1 MINVSLRLQALNKY
15 RWIDF
20 PINLAVL
27 VLYLGIAKI
36 SLLFSIRDFGVTIF
50 WPPGGF
56 ALALLL
62 LAGPKYLPGIFAG
75 AFAAGILVDGS
86 IAFSAWTAL
95 GNSLETLCGYWLLSH
110 YRHINHSLENPKD
123 LFQLLFYGAFVST
136 IFSALI
142 GPATLFTLDMVEA
155 SLLPAIILRWWMA
168 DILGI
173 AFMTPL
179 ILIWHNWHQQI
190 RMNAAIT
197 EIVILFV
204 LTFITGQAIFFNWSI
219 PLLGDVLSIAWLIPF
234 IIWSG
239 LRVGKHNTAI
249 LQLMIFIQAL
259 WSASIG
265 IGHYAD
271 DMAQSGLV
279 NFWVFGMLISVGGMV
294 IAVISAKSRQLQEQW
309 HQLYQS
315 ISSSVNEIYLFHA
328 DSLQFFFVNKGAQ
341 ENLGYAME
349 DLLLMTPLDLSPLH
363 NDQSLQKLVEPL
375 LQHETSSL
383 IFETVNKRKNG
394 SLYPVEMHLQLID
407 KDQKPYFQA
416 ITLDITERKQNEQA
430 KLDNE
435 ERLRL
440 VIKATNDGIWDWNT
454 ITHEDHFSPRW
465 KEILGYQDEE
475 LPNIDSS
482 FFELI
487 HPDDKD
493 AVVDAVTHHFEDHVP
508 FNVEIRMRHKN
519 GAYCWILSRG
529 EAIRDAAGRPVRM
542 VGSITDITERKAAE
556 SREKSRG
563 HILEMV
569 ATGVAL
575 PKILE
580 AIIISI
586 EHANPEMIC
595 SILLTN
601 QSGKNLLNGAS
612 PSLPAFYTEAI
623 NGISIGLGVGP
634 CGTAVYTGKRVI
646 VEDIQNHPYWAPYKE
661 LAAKA
666 KLGACWSEPI
676 RSTQDDIVGTFA
688 IYHHDSR
695 QPTETD
701 ILLINK
707 TAHLVS
713 IAIEK
718 VRAEEKLQ
726 LAASVFSHAR
736 EGIMI
741 TDSKGAIVEV
751 NDTFSQITGYDREE
765 VLGKNP
771 RIFHSGRQSS
781 EFYTNMWSSLLEQHH
796 WYGEV
801 WNRRKNGE
809 VYPEMLTISAV
820 RDSSGTTQN
829 YVSLFSDI
837 TSSKEHQQQLEHIAH
852 YDVLTNLPNRLFL
865 ADRMQQAMNQSLRR
879 KDSIG
884 IVYLD
889 LDGFKVINDTYGH
902 EVGDELLICVSKRMK
917 TVLRDGDTLA
927 RIGGDEF
934 VAVLVDLNQVIECEP
949 LLDRLLQAAA
959 APVIINNIEMQ
970 VSASIGVTFYP
981 EDNADVDLLMRHAD
995 QAMYIAK
1002 QSGKNRYHVFNV
1014 QQDSA
1019 IKIQRESLDRI
1030 RCAMDHNEFVLYYQP
1045 KVNMQTGKV
1054 IGAEALIR
1062 WEHPERGLIPPAE
1075 FLPIIENHSLSVDLG
1090 SWVIDT
1096 ALAQISEWQ
1105 NAGVNIQ
1112 VSVNIGARQLQQQDF
1127 VAQFMALLAK
1137 YSDVKPCNLEL
1148 EILETSALE
1157 DITDVS
1163 AIMHKCNEIGV
1174 KFALDD
1180 FGTGYSSLTYL
1191 KRLPADLL
1199 KIDQSFV
1206 RDMLDDP
1213 DDLAIVNG
1221 VIGLAIAF
1229 RRQVIAEGVETIEHG
1244 TKLLSLGC
1252 VLAQGYGIA
1261 RPMPAAKIPNWVA
1274 TWQPD
1279 AAWKK

>member
-1 MINVSLRLQALNKY
+1 
-15 RWIDF
+15 
-20 PINLAVL
+20 
-27 VLYLGIAKI
+27 
-36 SLLFSIRDFGVTIF
+36 
-50 WPPGGF
+50 
-56 ALALLL
+56 
-62 LAGPKYLPGIFAG
+62 
-75 AFAAGILVDGS
+75 
-86 IAFSAWTAL
+86 
-95 GNSLETLCGYWLLSH
+95 
-110 YRHINHSLENPKD
+110 
-123 LFQLLFYGAFVST
+123 
-136 IFSALI
+136 
-142 GPATLFTLDMVEA
+142 
-155 SLLPAIILRWWMA
+155 
-168 DILGI
+168 
-173 AFMTPL
+173 
-179 ILIWHNWHQQI
+179 
-190 RMNAAIT
+190 
-197 EIVILFV
+197 
-204 LTFITGQAIFFNWSI
+204 
-219 PLLGDVLSIAWLIPF
+219 
-234 IIWSG
+234 
-239 LRVGKHNTAI
+239 
-249 LQLMIFIQAL
+249 
-259 WSASIG
+259 
-265 IGHYAD
+265 
-271 DMAQSGLV
+271 
-279 NFWVFGMLISVGGMV
+279 
-294 IAVISAKSRQLQEQW
+294 
-309 HQLYQS
+309 
-315 ISSSVNEIYLFHA
+315 
-328 DSLQFFFVNKGAQ
+328 
-341 ENLGYAME
+341 
-349 DLLLMTPLDLSPLH
+349 
-363 NDQSLQKLVEPL
+363 
-375 LQHETSSL
+375 
-383 IFETVNKRKNG
+383 
-394 SLYPVEMHLQLID
+394 
-407 KDQKPYFQA
+407 
-416 ITLDITERKQNEQA
+416 
-430 KLDNE
+430 
-435 ERLRL
+435 
-440 VIKATNDGIWDWNT
+440 
-454 ITHEDHFSPRW
+454 
-465 KEILGYQDEE
+465 
-475 LPNIDSS
+475 
-482 FFELI
+482 
-487 HPDDKD
+487 
-493 AVVDAVTHHFEDHVP
+493 
-508 FNVEIRMRHKN
+508 
-519 GAYCWILSRG
+519 
-529 EAIRDAAGRPVRM
+529 
-542 VGSITDITERKAAE
+542 
-556 SREKSRG
+556 
-563 HILEMV
+563 
-569 ATGVAL
+569 
-575 PKILE
+575 
-580 AIIISI
+580 
-586 EHANPEMIC
+586 
-595 SILLTN
+595 
-601 QSGKNLLNGAS
+601 
-612 PSLPAFYTEAI
+612 
-623 NGISIGLGVGP
+623 
-634 CGTAVYTGKRVI
+634 
-646 VEDIQNHPYWAPYKE
+646 
-661 LAAKA
+661 
-666 KLGACWSEPI
+666 
-676 RSTQDDIVGTFA
+676 
-688 IYHHDSR
+688 
-695 QPTETD
+695 
-701 ILLINK
+701 
-707 TAHLVS
+707 
-713 IAIEK
+713 
-718 VRAEEKLQ
+718 
-726 LAASVFSHAR
+726 
-736 EGIMI
+736 
-741 TDSKGAIVEV
+741 
-751 NDTFSQITGYDREE
+751 
-765 VLGKNP
+765 
-771 RIFHSGRQSS
+771 
-781 EFYTNMWSSLLEQHH
+781 MWSSLLEQHH

>member
-1 MINVSLRLQALNKY
+1 MKSVTLRLQSLNKY
-15 RWIDF
+15 SWIDL

-27 VLYLGIAKI
+27 VLYLGIAKV

-62 LAGPKYLPGIFAG
+62 LAGPKYLPGIFGG

-95 GNSLETLCGYWLLSH
+95 GNSLETLCGYCLLTH
-110 YRHINHSLENPKD
+110 YRYINRSLEDPKD

-136 IFSALI
+136 LFSALI
-142 GPATLFTLDMVEA
+142 GSATLFTLDMVEA

-179 ILIWHNWHQQI
+179 ILIWHDLRQQI
-190 RMNAAIT
+190 RMNAGIT
-197 EIVILFV
+197 EVVILFV

-239 LRVGKHNTAI
+239 LRVGRHNTAV
-249 LQLMIFIQAL
+249 LQLMVFIQAL

-279 NFWVFGMLISVGGMV
+279 NFWMFGMVIAIGGMV
-294 IAVISAKSRQLQEQW
+294 IAVISVTNRKLQDEW

-328 DSLQFFFVNKGAQ
+328 DSFRFFFVNEGARK
-341 ENLGYAME
+341 NLGYAME
-349 DLLLMTPLDLSPLH
+349 DLLLMTPLDLEVLH
-363 NDQSLQKLVEPL
+363 AEQSFQKLIEPL
-375 LQHETSSL
+375 VQHESL
-383 IFETVNKRKNG
+383 SLTFETIHKRKDG
-394 SLYPVEMHLQLID
+394 SHYPVEIHLQRID
-407 KDQKPYFQA
+407 KDQKLYYQA
-416 ITLDITERKQNEQA
+416 IVL
-430 KLDNE
+430 
-435 ERLRL
+435 
-440 VIKATNDGIWDWNT
+440 
-454 ITHEDHFSPRW
+454 
-465 KEILGYQDEE
+465 
-475 LPNIDSS
+475 
-482 FFELI
+482 
-487 HPDDKD
+487 
-493 AVVDAVTHHFEDHVP
+493 
-508 FNVEIRMRHKN
+508 
-519 GAYCWILSRG
+519 
-529 EAIRDAAGRPVRM
+529 
-542 VGSITDITERKAAE
+542 DITERKAAE

-569 ATGVAL
+569 ATGIAL
-575 PKILE
+575 PDILD
-580 AIIISI
+580 AIVISI
-586 EHANPEMIC
+586 EHDNPDMLC
-595 SILLTN
+595 GILLMDK
-601 QSGKNLLNGAS
+601 SGKKLMNGAG
-612 PSLPAFYTEAI
+612 PSLPDFYNDAI
-623 NGISIGLGVGP
+623 NGMSIGPGVGS
-634 CGTAVYTGKRVI
+634 CGAAAYMGERVI
-646 VEDIQNHPYWAPYKE
+646 VADIQTHPYWAPFKD
-661 LAAKA
+661 LAARA
-666 KLGACWSEPI
+666 RLGSCWSEPI
-676 RSTQDDIVGTFA
+676 RSTQGSILGTLA
-688 IYHHDSR
+688 IHHHDIR
-695 QPTETD
+695 QPTKADLVIIEKAAD
-701 ILLINK
+701 I
-707 TAHLVS
+707 VS

-718 VRAEEKLQ
+718 KQAEEKLQ

-741 TDSKGAIVEV
+741 TNTKGTIIEV
-751 NDTFSQITGYDREE
+751 NDTFSQITGYDRAD

-771 RIFHSGRQSS
+771 RILKSGRQSS
-781 EFYTNMWSSLLEQHH
+781 AFYTNMWSSLLEQHY

-809 VYPEMLTISAV
+809 VFPEMLTISAV
-820 RDSSGTTQN
+820 RDSSGVTKN
-829 YVSLFSDI
+829 YVALFSDI

-879 KDSIG
+879 KDSIC
-884 IVYLD
+884 IIYLD
-889 LDGFKVINDTYGH
+889 LDGFKMINDTYGH
-902 EVGDELLICVSKRMK
+902 EIGDELLICVSKRMK
-917 TVLRDGDTLA
+917 TALRDGDTLA

-934 VAVLVDLNQVIECEP
+934 VAVLVDLDQIIDCEP

-981 EDNADVDLLMRHAD
+981 EDNIDVDLLLRHAD
-995 QAMYIAK
+995 QAMYVAK
-1002 QSGKNRYHVFNV
+1002 QSGKNRYHVFDV

-1019 IKIQRESLDRI
+1019 IKIQRESLERI
-1030 RCAMDHNEFVLYYQP
+1030 RCAIEHNEFVLYYQP
-1045 KVNMQTGKV
+1045 KVNMQTGDV

-1090 SWVIDT
+1090 SWVMDT

-1105 NAGVNIQ
+1105 AAGLNIK

-1127 VAQFMALLAK
+1127 MDQFMALLAK
-1137 YSDVKPCNLEL
+1137 HPDVEPGNLEL

-1157 DITDVS
+1157 DIADVS
-1163 AIMHKCNEIGV
+1163 AIMRKCSEVGV

-1221 VIGLAIAF
+1221 VIGLATVF
-1229 RRQVIAEGVETIEHG
+1229 HRQVIAEGVETIEHG

-1261 RPMPAAKIPNWVA
+1261 RPMPAAKIPNWVV

-1279 AAWKK
+1279 VAWTK